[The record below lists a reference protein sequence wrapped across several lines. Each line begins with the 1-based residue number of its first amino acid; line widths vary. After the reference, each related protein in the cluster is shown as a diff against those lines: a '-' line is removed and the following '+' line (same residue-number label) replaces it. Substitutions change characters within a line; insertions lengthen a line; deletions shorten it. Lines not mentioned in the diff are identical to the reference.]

1 MGLDSLSRLHRKAR
15 DERIHVGVGIDL
27 CAIKVQ
33 LATPDQLLRLSL
45 LNDGIEEA
53 AKDVDPI
60 AFTDT
65 GETRMIG
72 QGFPQV
78 IP

>member
-1 MGLDSLSRLHRKAR
+1 MGLDSCSCLHRKAR
-15 DERIHVGVGIDL
+15 GERIQVGVGVDL
-27 CAIKVQ
+27 RAINVQ
-33 LATPDQLLRLSL
+33 LSTPDQLLLLAL
-45 LNDGIEEA
+45 LNDGVEEA